1 MNSIPGTHEPD
12 RPPLP
17 EGWVYTDDVE
27 WSEPPPVGSGRR
39 RLLLGAVVVLVAAC
53 LVGLVVANAQRH
65 YSNGVAALLHGDYV
79 QAQAEFNA
87 ASLVV
92 VPYRDSAALAGQA
105 GSEVQLEAERS
116 FAADERESAVVG
128 ALERAASAL
137 TDRDAAQFMA
147 TLVTVSGGDL
157 ETVLRTDR
165 AAQKAERALARG
177 VTAIVKNALDKQDW
191 GKAEVWT
198 AALLA
203 LRPSSPEAEV
213 FSEKVRKGR
222 VLTARLADAKNAAR
236 HGDWRKA
243 LRLALGVTAV
253 RKGFPG
259 ASSVVAEARRELAQE
274 RARARAA
281 ASAAA
286 QAAANSSA
294 AASGSSSSGSPSG
307 SSSAPAPP

>member
-17 EGWVYTDDVE
+17 DGWVYTDDVE
-27 WSEPPPVGSGRR
+27 WSDPRSVGTGRR
-39 RLLLGAVVVLVAAC
+39 RLLLGGVVVLVAAC

-65 YSNGVAALLHGDYV
+65 YSNGVAALQRADYAR
-79 QAQAEFNA
+79 AQAEFNA

-116 FAADERESAVVG
+116 FAADERESAVVD
-128 ALERAASAL
+128 ALESAGSAL
-137 TDRDAAQFMA
+137 DDRDAVLFMA
-147 TLVTVSGGDL
+147 ALAKVSGGDL
-157 ETVLRTDR
+157 EAVLRTDP
-165 AAQKAERALARG
+165 AARKAERALARD
-177 VTAIVKNALDKQDW
+177 VTAVVKNALDRQAW

-203 LRPSSPEAEV
+203 LRPSSPDAAV

-222 VLTARLADAKNAAR
+222 VLTARLADAKDAAR
-236 HGDWRKA
+236 NGDWRKA

-253 RKGFPG
+253 REGFPG
-259 ASSVVAEARRELAQE
+259 ASSVVAEARRELARE

-286 QAAANSSA
+286 QAAATSSA
-294 AASGSSSSGSPSG
+294 AASGASSSGSSSG
-307 SSSAPAPP
+307 SSSVPAPP